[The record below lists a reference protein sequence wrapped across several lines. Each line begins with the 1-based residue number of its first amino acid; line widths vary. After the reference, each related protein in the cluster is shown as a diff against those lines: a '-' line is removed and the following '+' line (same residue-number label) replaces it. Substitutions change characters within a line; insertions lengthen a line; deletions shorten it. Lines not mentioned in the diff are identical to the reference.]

1 MEKTE
6 MASIRLNQRMRDVI
20 LLRLMKHAFGEREK
34 QLKEDEF
41 FLGKDVY
48 DDLYPNALRRKMRAL
63 PDGFL
68 RKSSGLTVVFA
79 GQRANVS
86 FDGFRPIANDH
97 DSYQGAKSY
106 DASDELSVRYFEI
119 EASARLLKEERD
131 RARSMAKATLDACN
145 TIKVLLELWPEAKPF
160 VADFT
165 SSKPVLALTVS
176 IKDLNSQLGLF
187 G

>member
-1 MEKTE
+1 
-6 MASIRLNQRMRDVI
+6 MASIRLNQRMRDAI

-34 QLKEDEF
+34 QLKKDEC
-41 FLGKDVY
+41 FLGKDIY
-48 DDLYPNALRRKMRAL
+48 DDLYPSGLRKKMRAL

-68 RKSSGLTVVFA
+68 RKSTSITVAFG

-86 FDGFRPIANDH
+86 FGGFRPIANDH

-106 DASDELSVRYFEI
+106 DASDELSVRHFEI
-119 EASARLLKEERD
+119 EARARLLKEEKD
-131 RARSMAKATLDACN
+131 RARSMAKVTLDACN
-145 TIKVLLELWPEAKPF
+145 SIKVLLELWPEAKPF

-165 SSKPVLALTVS
+165 SLKPVLALTVS